1 MYQNTEQALAP
12 SGVDFFVLNGSHY
25 LLMAFYCSRFL
36 EVLKLTCTMA
46 VVVIAAIRGVFSR
59 FCIPDM
65 VLSDNGPLFA
75 PHNFALFAMEYGFQC
90 DTSSPHYLQG
100 NGEAVHM
107 VLAMR

>member
-1 MYQNTEQALAP
+1 MEADL
-12 SGVDFFVLNGSHY
+12 FKLNRSRY
-25 LLMAFYCSRFL
+25 LLMVYYYSPFL
-36 EVLKLTCTMA
+36 EVLKLTSTM
-46 VVVIAAIRGVFSR
+46 VLNVIAAIRGVFSR